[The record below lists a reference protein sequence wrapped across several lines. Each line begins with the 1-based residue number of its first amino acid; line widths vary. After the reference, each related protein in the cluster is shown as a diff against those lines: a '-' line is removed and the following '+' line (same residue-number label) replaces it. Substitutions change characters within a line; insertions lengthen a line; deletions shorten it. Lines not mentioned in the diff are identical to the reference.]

1 MQDDQ
6 PLLTIAI
13 PTYNRSRFLTEL
25 LDILK
30 PQMTKAFS
38 IELIIS
44 DNASTDDTQVILEEF
59 SKSGLAFRYIR
70 NKSNLGAD
78 RNVLQCFE
86 EARGKYV
93 WIFGDDDIILPG
105 ALKKI
110 IRLLSQQDYD
120 LIYVRPYEFLND
132 YKIGRRDDPA
142 NHKALV
148 VNDARLF
155 AEMVGVMFTFIS
167 GMIVNKQRFDEIPH
181 PSCSKS
187 CGTQLNHLSWIF
199 PILASFRKGLF
210 IFDKLVAGRGGNSG
224 NYNLCEV
231 FGKNLK
237 QLSAEL
243 LWQDPRLGFI
253 ITNDVLRQ
261 WFPNIAIRLRKQQ
274 AGNFNQENL
283 DQNLRSV
290 FSSNYRY
297 WFFVLPLI
305 KTPLW
310 FAEIWLFVGRN
321 INRVRS
327 LPLKAYRE
335 IYYRN
340 DYLRTTSL

>member
-1 MQDDQ
+1 MQDDL

-13 PTYNRSRFLTEL
+13 PTYNRSRFLAEL
-25 LDILK
+25 LDVLK
-30 PQMTKAFS
+30 PQMTPS
-38 IELIIS
+38 VELIIS
-44 DNASTDDTQVILEEF
+44 DNASTDDTQVLLEEF
-59 SKSGLAFRYIR
+59 SKCGLKFRYIR
-70 NKSNLGAD
+70 NQCNLGAD

-110 IRLLSQQDYD
+110 IWLLSQQQQYD
-120 LIYVRPYEFLND
+120 LVYLRPYEFLND
-132 YKIGRRDDPA
+132 YEIGRRDNPA
-142 NHKALV
+142 DHKALV

-155 AEMVGVMFTFIS
+155 ADMVGVMLTFIS

-199 PILASFRKGLF
+199 PILASFRKGLI

-237 QLSAEL
+237 QLSVEL

-253 ITNDVLRQ
+253 ITNEVLRQ
-261 WFPNIAIRLRKQQ
+261 WFPDIVIRLRKAQ
-274 AGNFNQENL
+274 AGNFNHENL
-283 DQNLRSV
+283 DQNLRPV

-305 KTPLW
+305 NTPLW
-310 FAEIWLFVGRN
+310 FAEIWLFIGRN
-321 INRVRS
+321 INRIRS
-327 LPLKAYRE
+327 LPLKAYRG
-335 IYYRN
+335 IYLRN